1 LLREAAAA
9 VEEEE
14 PARDL
19 PAAAR
24 GLRAWAAQLS
34 AAERR
39 QVALAAA
46 RLQEGLEAA
55 RRDRTIL
62 QAMALPEQDI
72 QA

>member
-1 LLREAAAA
+1 LLKEAAAA
-9 VEEEE
+9 EAEEE

-24 GLRAWAAQLS
+24 GLRAWAAQRS

-39 QVALAAA
+39 QVALAAG

-55 RRDRTIL
+55 RRGRTTL
-62 QAMALPEQDI
+62 QAMALREQDI

>member
-1 LLREAAAA
+1 LRKEAAA
-9 VEEEE
+9 VEEE

-24 GLRAWAAQLS
+24 GLRGWAAQRS

-55 RRDRTIL
+55 RRGRTTL
-62 QAMALPEQDI
+62 QAMALREQDI